1 MGIFVYQVTSF
12 SSFSFLSHLKTK
24 LFDGSIEKT
33 PDSHHLFSSFPPNQ
47 THSKKV
53 FFIFSPKFFIYPIS
67 PQNKDTLNDLC
78 FKIQDIFLH
87 EMGFR
92 PIQSLCTFRASDPSQ
107 LFQALW
113 VMTHG
118 LLSILNWI
126 VWWKNTQAH
135 DILQT
140 K

>member
-1 MGIFVYQVTSF
+1 MGPEKK
-12 SSFSFLSHLKTK
+12 HLVLTIYFP
-24 LFDGSIEKT
+24 L
-33 PDSHHLFSSFPPNQ
+33 FPPNQ
-47 THSKKV
+47 MHSKN
-53 FFIFSPKFFIYPIS
+53 FFFPFLSKTFHLPYS
-67 PQNKDTLNDLC
+67 TQNKDTLNDLC

-113 VMTHG
+113 AMTHG
-118 LLSILNWI
+118 LLSILNWV